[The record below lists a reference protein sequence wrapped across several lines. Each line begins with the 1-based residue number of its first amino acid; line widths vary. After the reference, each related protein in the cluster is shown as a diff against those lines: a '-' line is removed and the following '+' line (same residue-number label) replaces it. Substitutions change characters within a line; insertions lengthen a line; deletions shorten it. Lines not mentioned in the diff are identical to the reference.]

1 MVYSN
6 PPDPSVKSEHFFRGG
21 QKIKEID
28 GAAGE
33 QAIDSPPA
41 IAPHLAQSVIEMDVY
56 AGFPAAL
63 NDMSVLKEVLAA

>member
-6 PPDPSVKSEHFFRGG
+6 PPDPSVKSERFLRGG
-21 QKIKEID
+21 PKIKEID
-28 GAAGE
+28 GTAGE
-33 QAIDSPPA
+33 QAIDRPQA
-41 IAPHLAQSVIEMDVY
+41 IAPHQAQSVIEMAVY